1 MAQTYTLSA
10 TAVTLAA
17 NKSLLAVFNASGSGR
32 IVRVYRIWILN
43 NQFISIAGVIGFLE
57 IRRITAASGGQTFT
71 PNKHVSSSESF
82 PAQVTTGTGMTVT
95 TSDLFGRVLWV
106 SDEAVASA
114 TTTDKDAM
122 QLISPLNVV
131 WDTGY
136 NDSNIEPIVCREG
149 QGVSLQN
156 ITSTVGQA
164 DVFMEVTLASS

>member
-1 MAQTYTLSA
+1 
-10 TAVTLAA
+10 
-17 NKSLLAVFNASGSGR
+17 
-32 IVRVYRIWILN
+32 
-43 NQFISIAGVIGFLE
+43 
-57 IRRITAASGGQTFT
+57 
-71 PNKHVSSSESF
+71 
-82 PAQVTTGTGMTVT
+82 MTVT